1 MVDAVTLARIVTL
14 SRRGF
19 LTVGLGALAA
29 ACGRAVHHDTAPRAT
44 ATTRPRTP
52 PATASPSA
60 SASAPASAAPA
71 LASEIV
77 SGPPAAKAVAL
88 TFHGAG
94 DPDLADR
101 LLREAERARARVT
114 VLAVGTWLADNPRM
128 ARRILDAGHELGN
141 HTWRHLAMRHLDATA
156 AYDEIARCR
165 DELAKLTGSQ
175 QKWFRPSGTPHATQT
190 IERAAARA
198 GYAHCLAYDVD
209 PLDYTDPGAA
219 SVRDATLR
227 AVHGGSIVSL
237 HLGHPGTV
245 QALPAILDGLQQ
257 KGLAAVTVSSLLA
270 V

>member
-1 MVDAVTLARIVTL
+1 MTL

-19 LTVGLGALAA
+19 LTAGLAAAAA
-29 ACGRAVHHDTAPRAT
+29 ACGRTVHRSPLPRAA
-44 ATTRPRTP
+44 ATTRDRTP
-52 PATASPSA
+52 PATASASPSA
-60 SASAPASAAPA
+60 PPTHAPSAPV
-71 LASEIV
+71 LASEIGN
-77 SGPPAAKAVAL
+77 GPRQAKAVAL

-94 DPDLADR
+94 DPALADR
-101 LLREAERARARVT
+101 LLREAERVRARVT
-114 VLAVGTWLADNPRM
+114 VLAIGTWLADNPRM

-156 AYDEIARCR
+156 AYEEIARCR

-175 QKWFRPSGTPHATQT
+175 QRWFRPSGTPHATQT

-227 AVHGGSIVSL
+227 AVRGGSIVSL

-245 QALPAILDGLQQ
+245 EALPAILDGLQQ
-257 KGLAAVTVSSLLA
+257 KGLAAVTVSRLLGA
-270 V
+270 